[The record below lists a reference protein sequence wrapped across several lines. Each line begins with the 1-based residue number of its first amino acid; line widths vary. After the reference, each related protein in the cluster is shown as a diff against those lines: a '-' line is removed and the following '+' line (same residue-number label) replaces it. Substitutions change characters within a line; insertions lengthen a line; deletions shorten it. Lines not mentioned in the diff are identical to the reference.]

1 MINLLLGA
9 PGGGKSYEAV
19 AFHVLP
25 ALSQGR
31 KVITNLP
38 LVLDQFPPEQRA
50 LLEIRTEAKG
60 KKAPRKVGALA
71 GGVIGLD
78 DLDEDDDDGE
88 VFRRPF
94 STAECYGDRWRHPDS
109 GTGPL
114 YVIDECHMCL
124 PAGKALRKVREWYS
138 MHRHEFVDVLLI
150 TQSYGK
156 VHRDII
162 DLVQVCYRVRKAT
175 AFGTNNG
182 YVRKVF
188 DGVRGDV
195 VNTSV
200 RKYNPKFFKFYK
212 SHTKSSQ
219 AGAELAA
226 NDIVPLWKRWP
237 FIGLAIVLV
246 LLVGLLSSGRD
257 MNPMKPPKHD
267 AGVSKAKAVVG
278 GASAPHTAPPDRRAE
293 AARKDEHG
301 ERPGGKGA
309 DGGRQAQSAAGPFA
323 GLGIHI
329 MGRVALRGR
338 EIYSL
343 VMSQNGQRVFTT
355 TSDELREAGYKVKR
369 ISDCAMAFSFGG
381 VDMVAVCDAPQI
393 GVTPGEGAI
402 ADKPKR
408 EASAGV

>member
-50 LLEIRTEAKG
+50 LLEIRTQAVGGSAAAKS
-60 KKAPRKVGALA
+60 KRLASVGGNLLA
-71 GGVIGLD
+71 G
-78 DLDEDDDDGE
+78 LDEDLDLDDEDDE
-88 VFRRPF
+88 VFRRAF
-94 STAECYGDRWRHPDS
+94 SSAECYGDPWRHPDS
-109 GTGPL
+109 GSGPL

-138 MHRHEFVDVLLI
+138 MHRHEFADVLLI

-226 NDIVPLWKRWP
+226 NDIVPLWRRWP

-246 LLVGLLSSGRD
+246 MLVGLLSSGRD
-257 MNPMKPPKHD
+257 MNPMKPKIP
-267 AGVSKAKAVVG
+267 AQKAPQSSGNALSSSAPEP
-278 GASAPHTAPPDRRAE
+278 GASQPGG
-293 AARKDEHG
+293 ARKDEHAG
-301 ERPGGKGA
+301 RDGAAPGRSDQSKGH
-309 DGGRQAQSAAGPFA
+309 PFA
-323 GLGIHI
+323 GLGIHVTGSGGFT
-329 MGRVALRGR
+329 GRKPFYAV
-338 EIYSL
+338 SF
-343 VMSQNGQRVFTT
+343 SQNGQQVFST
-355 TSDELREAGYKVKR
+355 TSVELEEAGYKVTR
-369 ISDCAMAFSFGG
+369 ISNCAMGLEYKG
-381 VDMVAVCDAPQI
+381 VELVAVCDAPTVS
-393 GVTPGEGAI
+393 VTPGDGTLSE
-402 ADKPKR
+402 KPK
-408 EASAGV
+408 GQT